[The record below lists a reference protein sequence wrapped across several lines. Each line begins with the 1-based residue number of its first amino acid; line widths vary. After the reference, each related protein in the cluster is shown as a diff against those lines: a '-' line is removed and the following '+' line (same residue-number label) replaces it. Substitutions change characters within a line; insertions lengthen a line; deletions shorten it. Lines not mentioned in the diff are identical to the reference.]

1 MDNHGIG
8 MTRMWR
14 AGTSINK
21 NARMLHQLLPV
32 SGIILALMALTGSC
46 AETTKH
52 DENLAAKRAVEFA
65 QTVLINKNFDKGYDL
80 LAEGGKRHISLE
92 KFKETLT
99 RLHPRGFPTRVT
111 AKEYQ
116 AMPGEKAIWIYLVG
130 QNSEDQFQYRL
141 TMEATGAGDYKVL
154 TIDSGAV
161 GRLFS
166 PVSEKHSFANPISTP
181 P

>member
-1 MDNHGIG
+1 MRQPA
-8 MTRMWR
+8 TRIDR
-14 AGTSINK
+14 IKS
-21 NARMLHQLLPV
+21 ARKLHPLLPAYGLV
-32 SGIILALMALTGSC
+32 FALSALAGSC
-46 AETTKH
+46 AETAKH
-52 DENLAAKRAVEFA
+52 DENLAAKRAIEFA
-65 QTVLINKNFDKGYDL
+65 QVVLINKNFDKGYEL
-80 LAEGGKRHISLE
+80 LAEGGKRHISLD

-116 AMPGEKAIWIYLVG
+116 AMPGENAIWIYLAG

-141 TMEATGAGDYKVL
+141 TMEATGTGDYKVL
-154 TIDSGAV
+154 TIDSGTV
-161 GRLFS
+161 GRFFS